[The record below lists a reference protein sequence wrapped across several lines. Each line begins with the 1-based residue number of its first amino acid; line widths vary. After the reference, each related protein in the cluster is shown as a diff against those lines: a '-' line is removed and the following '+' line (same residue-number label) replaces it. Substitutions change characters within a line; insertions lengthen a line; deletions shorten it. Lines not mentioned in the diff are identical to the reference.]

1 MVRVPSTLTTT
12 SLTKNEVGLQTMTV
26 TEFTP
31 LASTIGGALIGLA
44 AVMLMLFNGRIAGIS
59 GILGRLFPPY
69 DGADPAGAAAIELGL
84 LAAPLIYA
92 AAMGAPFAQNVSGNV
107 SLMAIA
113 GLLVGFGAGYG
124 GGCTSGHGVCGI
136 SRLSLRSVVA
146 TAIFMTTGFV
156 TVFVMRHVVGG

>member
-1 MVRVPSTLTTT
+1 MP
-12 SLTKNEVGLQTMTV
+12 V
-26 TEFTP
+26 TEFTL

-69 DGADPAGAAAIELGL
+69 DGADPGGAATFVTGL
-84 LAAPLIYA
+84 LAAPLLYA
-92 AAMGAPFAQNVSGNV
+92 AAMGAPFAQTVSDNF

-113 GLLVGFGAGYG
+113 GLLVGFGASYG

-146 TAIFMTTGFV
+146 TAIFMATGFV

>member
-1 MVRVPSTLTTT
+1 
-12 SLTKNEVGLQTMTV
+12 MTV

-69 DGADPAGAAAIELGL
+69 DGADPAGAAAFVIGL

-92 AAMGAPFAQNVSGNV
+92 AAMGAPFGQTVSGNL

>member
-1 MVRVPSTLTTT
+1 
-12 SLTKNEVGLQTMTV
+12 MTV

-31 LASTIGGALIGLA
+31 IASFIGGALIGVS
-44 AVMLMLFNGRIAGIS
+44 AVMLMLFNGRVAGIS

-69 DGADPAGAAAIELGL
+69 DGADPGGAAAFVIGL

-92 AAMGAPFAQNVSGNV
+92 AAMGAPFAQTVSGNV

-113 GLLVGFGAGYG
+113 GFLVGFGASYG

-136 SRLSLRSVVA
+136 SRLSLRSGVA
-146 TAIFMTTGFV
+146 PN
-156 TVFVMRHVVGG
+156 R